1 MNKLSKSL
9 LYMMLSISMS
19 TFLLFTTGN
28 NIIAWHQDIG
38 ISDSQA
44 VELYQ
49 TYPNDPEITSWQ
61 NGMTEY
67 FNTIKSG
74 CLDFSITRHQA
85 WIDACTS
92 TVSIVKENCDAH
104 PNTLLACKDPRI
116 EQYMYDHVYNED
128 AQDPED
134 FDPNVQ

>member
-1 MNKLSKSL
+1 MSRLPNSFLFL
-9 LYMMLSISMS
+9 VLSISIS
-19 TFLLFTTGN
+19 ALVLFTTGN
-28 NIIAWHQDIG
+28 NIFAWHQDIG

-44 VELYQ
+44 AELYQ
-49 TYPNDPEITSWQ
+49 NYPNDPEITGWQ

-67 FNTIKSG
+67 FNSIKNG
-74 CLDFSITRHQA
+74 CLDFSVTRHQA
-85 WIDACTS
+85 WIEACTS
-92 TVSIVKENCDAH
+92 LVSIVKENCDAH

-128 AQDPED
+128 VYPED